1 MDTHHAS
8 FDLITLEVVRNKLV
22 GIANEMEMTLL
33 QSSFSSIAKECMD
46 ASASLFDVK
55 GETLSQ
61 ATAVPIHLATLI
73 TVVEHVLKRHPV
85 DTMQEG
91 DIYLLNDPYCG
102 GTHLPDFAV
111 VVPVFHG
118 DRPVALSATMTHHQ
132 DVGGMVPGSVPT
144 NATEVFQEGIRIPI
158 LKLRDRGVWNDT
170 LLEILRLNVRMPDV
184 FIGDLNAQI
193 SACSIGARR
202 VRELAALHGGSVLMA
217 MFAELLTRSETM
229 TRRAIARLPQG
240 TFRYVDHLDND
251 GVDLDRLVRMEVAVT
266 VAGDSITVDFTGTS
280 PQVRGPVNC
289 VPSGAMAAACYAIR
303 ALTDPA
309 IPTNGGCFR
318 PLRLILPPGSLVNPR
333 PPAPVGTR
341 TSTIKLATASI
352 IGAFRAPMQ
361 GRLPASDAVDMH
373 GVSWGGRR
381 ADGSAYVISESIGS
395 GTGARPNGDGYD
407 VVDSDVSNVMN
418 LPVEAIEMDTPIRL
432 NRTEIRP
439 DSGGD
444 GRWRGGLGIVREYEV
459 LDGDVVL
466 THRGDR
472 ARTQAPGFAGGRPGA
487 ASRSVIIRADGRV
500 ETIPS
505 RQVVVL
511 SKGDRLVVETAGGGG
526 YGEPA
531 GRPAQAV
538 KDDVANRKISAA
550 HAKAAYGVDV
560 LS

>member
-1 MDTHHAS
+1 MDAHHPS
-8 FDLITLEVVRNKLV
+8 LDPVTLEVVRNKLV

-46 ASASLFDVK
+46 ASASLFDTR

-85 DTMQEG
+85 ATMRDG

-102 GTHLPDFAV
+102 GTHLPDFALV
-111 VVPVFHG
+111 MPVFHG
-118 DRPVALSATMTHHQ
+118 GRPIALSATMTHHQ

-144 NATEVFQEGIRIPI
+144 NATEVYQEGIRIPI
-158 LKLRDRGVWNDT
+158 LKLRDEGRWNDT
-170 LLEILRLNVRMPDV
+170 LLDILRLNVRMPDV
-184 FIGDLNAQI
+184 FIGDLNAQV
-193 SACSIGARR
+193 SACSVGARR
-202 VRELAALHGGSVLMA
+202 VQELARLHGDAALLG
-217 MFAELLTRSETM
+217 MFTELLTRSEMM
-229 TRRAIARLPQG
+229 TRQAIARLPQG
-240 TFRYVDHLDND
+240 TFHYVDHLDND
-251 GVDLDRLVRMEVAVT
+251 GVDLDRLVRLEVAVT

-280 PQVRGPVNC
+280 AQVRGPVNC

-318 PLRLILPPGSLVNPR
+318 PLRLVLPPGSLVNPD

-341 TSTIKLATASI
+341 TSTIKLAAASI

-381 ADGSAYVISESIGS
+381 ADGSAFVSNESIGS
-395 GTGARPNGDGYD
+395 GTGARPDGDGYD
-407 VVDSDVSNVMN
+407 VVDTDVSNVMN
-418 LPVEAIEMDTPIRL
+418 LPVEAIELDAPIRL
-432 NRTEIRP
+432 NRTEIRC

-444 GRWRGGLGIVREYEV
+444 GRFRGGLGVIREYEV
-459 LDGDVVL
+459 LEGDVVL

-472 ARTQAPGFAGGRPGA
+472 ARTQAPGLAGGGAGA
-487 ASRSVIIRADGRV
+487 AARSVIIRADGRV

-505 RQVVVL
+505 RMVTML

-526 YGEPA
+526 YGDPRD
-531 GRPAQAV
+531 RPAEAV
-538 KDDVANRKISAA
+538 RQDVANRKISAA
-550 HAKAAYGVDV
+550 RARSVYGVEV
-560 LS
+560 AS